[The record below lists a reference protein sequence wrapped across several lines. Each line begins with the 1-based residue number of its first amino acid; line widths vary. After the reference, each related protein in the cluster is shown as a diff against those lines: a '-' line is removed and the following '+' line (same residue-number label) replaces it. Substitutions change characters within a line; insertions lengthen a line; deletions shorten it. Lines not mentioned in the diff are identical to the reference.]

1 MGLFDVLSGIANFV
15 SDAAEQ
21 ERSKQAQ
28 KGSAIPSGRMKSTDK
43 IKGSNSPIPDKPGVY
58 RHKNKETGEVDY
70 VGQTNNLRKRQQEH
84 AREGKLD
91 TNTQYVQYSEAK
103 PDANKDDLCNT
114 EVRHITRHKPTGN
127 TTKGG
132 NGRR

>member
-21 ERSKQAQ
+21 GRSKQAQ

-43 IKGSNSPIPDKPGVY
+43 IKGSDSPIPDKPGVY
-58 RHKNKETGEVDY
+58 RHINKETGEIDY
-70 VGQTNNLRKRQQEH
+70 VGQTDNLRKRQQEH
-84 AREGKLD
+84 ARAGKLD
-91 TNTQYVQYSEAK
+91 TNTQYVQFSEAK
-103 PDANKDDLCNT
+103 PDATKDDLCNT
-114 EVRHITRHKPTGN
+114 EVSHISRHNPTGN